1 MRRRQGERRGKR
13 ERHLARIVRCTT
25 SYGME
30 EAAMER
36 PWQQLG
42 QKRQHVERCIKS
54 KKGTAQME
62 WKCISAIGKDHQ
74 QQKHWQPQQQSS
86 RDAAAAAAERA
97 GAAVKDR
104 VEKYTTHLDDGERG
118 CMQVNGTTNMV
129 RPIRL
134 VHIEKGPKAM
144 KPDVQLLQL
153 IAGDGGD
160 PGPIAL
166 GITQ

>member
-1 MRRRQGERRGKR
+1 M
-13 ERHLARIVRCTT
+13 
-25 SYGME
+25 
-30 EAAMER
+30 
-36 PWQQLG
+36 
-42 QKRQHVERCIKS
+42 
-54 KKGTAQME
+54 
-62 WKCISAIGKDHQ
+62 
-74 QQKHWQPQQQSS
+74 
-86 RDAAAAAAERA
+86 
-97 GAAVKDR
+97 KDR
-104 VEKYTTHLDDGERG
+104 VEKYTIHLDDGERG
-118 CMQVNGTTNMV
+118 CMQVNRTTNMA